1 MLIFEAI
8 SSIGYDST
16 LNLPKSL
23 QRFCNVA
30 PSPKFV
36 INHSYPFL
44 YVFDVTKFPVLCSI

>member
-23 QRFCNVA
+23 QRFCTVA
-30 PSPKFV
+30 
-36 INHSYPFL
+36 PFL